1 MEQEQDKAATPSRW
15 GFLSG
20 AAGVGVGFGAAG
32 CVGLLGLSVADG
44 AQAASQPDRDVAETL
59 NLAATAES
67 LSVTIYHAVLST
79 AAFHMDA
86 VASETLAQVLEADTS
101 HLRTLQELGG
111 IATSGRFYLPSRLR
125 SDASA
130 FVRTASTVETALL
143 EIYLALTPQ
152 VARLGRPEVAGT
164 MARLAAGAAQHLTLI
179 NHLAGLRPIELTGP
193 TREQDAAA
201 LLTPFLRGGA
211 GLDGPVSFPANLHQR
226 VTIASGR

>member
-1 MEQEQDKAATPSRW
+1 M
-15 GFLSG
+15 
-20 AAGVGVGFGAAG
+20 GFGAAG
-32 CVGLLGLSVADG
+32 CAGLLGLSVADS
-44 AQAASQPDRDVAETL
+44 AQAASLPDRDV
-59 NLAATAES
+59 AES

-86 VASETLAQVLEADTS
+86 VASETLAQVMEADRS
-101 HLRTLQELGG
+101 LLRTLQELGG
-111 IATSGRFYLPSRLR
+111 IPASGRFYLPSRLR

-130 FVRTASTVETALL
+130 FVRTASTTETALL
-143 EIYLALTPQ
+143 EIYLALTTQ
-152 VARLGRPEVAGT
+152 VARLGQYEVAGT

-201 LLTPFLRGGA
+201 LLAPFLRGGA
-211 GLDGPVSFPANLHQR
+211 GLDGPVSFPANQRQR